1 MHAKGEIDAVLW
13 VAAVDMPPAFNDGL
27 KQGLR
32 SGRVDRQMLMAIHCQ
47 QAGVGKLIFN
57 PSLSSSARI
66 LLTAGMERPVS

>member
-1 MHAKGEIDAVLW
+1 MLR

-32 SGRVDRQMLMAIHCQ
+32 SGRVDRQMLMTIHCQ

-57 PSLSSSARI
+57 
-66 LLTAGMERPVS
+66 AGRVIFMHSVRAPCSGIW